1 MIDMTFES
9 EHYLAKPLSLMFST
23 VKEQA
28 EVIYKSSIII
38 RRCAAHESFFTDYI
52 RGCSGECEGFCKD
65 LSDGCEFAKTAVSAA
80 IMKPDALNWEVWR
93 KDKDGEALDFVGILR
108 LEKVLIGCDAT
119 AHYFFFD
126 GKLKDKTSL
135 LKAWK
140 TWLFSEHGKW
150 IPLHRV
156 TIEVPTHAFALARH
170 AHKYLDFSGPYD
182 YKFHGS
188 KLQVE
193 GVRELSVRW
202 RGDWHDTL
210 IMGCING

>member
-1 MIDMTFES
+1 
-9 EHYLAKPLSLMFST
+9 
-23 VKEQA
+23 
-28 EVIYKSSIII
+28 
-38 RRCAAHESFFTDYI
+38 
-52 RGCSGECEGFCKD
+52 
-65 LSDGCEFAKTAVSAA
+65 
-80 IMKPDALNWEVWR
+80 MKPDALNWEVWS
-93 KDKDGEALDFVGILR
+93 KDEFGKSLDFVGIIR

-140 TWLFSEHGKW
+140 NWLFSEHGKW
-150 IPLHRV
+150 IPLHRI

-170 AHKYLDFSGPYD
+170 AHKHLGFGGPYD
-182 YKFHGS
+182 YKYRNA
-188 KLQVE
+188 KLKIE

-210 IMGCING
+210 IMGCIR